1 MHVFA
6 VLYVYTY
13 IKNIV
18 LDISIINIML
28 LMYTHIGAN
37 LQLGQPQSTGLQLG
51 GQKQTITA
59 GGGLQLGQ
67 NTSLLSG
74 TQQGQAKL
82 QPTSGGLQLGQQ
94 PSTAAQGLGLQ
105 LGNPL
110 TSGNTGLQIGG
121 ASGLPAYNAQSTS
134 TSKTGQTGLPIGN
147 LGSNLGQ
154 QKLPSSTI
162 TSQPQ
167 KTTGFSLTGGTGTS
181 AAGIGTSSLSI
192 SKPPPAY
199 TAPSSTGPTTVIPA
213 TSIASSAP
221 TGGKKYTYKQLEK
234 MINEVC
240 WLDVV

>member
-1 MHVFA
+1 M
-6 VLYVYTY
+6 LLIYTY
-13 IKNIV
+13 IG
-18 LDISIINIML
+18 
-28 LMYTHIGAN
+28 TN

-51 GQKQTITA
+51 GQKQTVTA

-110 TSGNTGLQIGG
+110 TLGSTALQTGGT
-121 ASGLPAYNAQSTS
+121 SGLPAYNAQPT
-134 TSKTGQTGLPIGN
+134 TSKTGQTGLQ
-147 LGSNLGQ
+147 LGNLGQ

-167 KTTGFSLTGGTGTS
+167 KAAGISLTGGIGTS